1 MTYADDDSHNIWLAM
16 HIFYV
21 CEHLGHFLLDKD
33 SFKSSFCFQIP
44 QVTFMAIELE
54 QNEYL
59 KSIKTFSI
67 SKQKREW
74 AEKCKNYEIRFS
86 KSSFCFWKEFE
97 IPQFTLMVIGL
108 E

>member
-74 AEKCKNYEIRFS
+74 AETMK
-86 KSSFCFWKEFE
+86 
-97 IPQFTLMVIGL
+97 
-108 E
+108 